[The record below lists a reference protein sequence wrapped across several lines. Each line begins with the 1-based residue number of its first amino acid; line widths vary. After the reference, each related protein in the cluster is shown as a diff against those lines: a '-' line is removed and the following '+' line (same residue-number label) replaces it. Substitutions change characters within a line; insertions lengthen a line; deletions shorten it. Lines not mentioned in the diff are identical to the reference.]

1 MNLKR
6 IWRHILMSDIWVKRC
21 FSEAVLQSIQGA
33 IQQSET
39 THSGEVR
46 FVVEG
51 ELTWVQLLGR
61 MTPRARALD
70 VFSRL
75 RIWDTEYNN
84 GVLIYVLLADRVVE
98 IVADRGIHR
107 HAGDEVWRNICKVMQ
122 AEFRAGR
129 FEEGGVKGVAAISAV
144 LCEHFPSDGEKRN
157 ELPDKPLLI

>member
-6 IWRHILMSDIWVKRC
+6 VWRHILMSAIQVKRC
-21 FSEAVLQSIQGA
+21 FPEAVLNGIQSA
-33 IQQSET
+33 VQQSET
-39 THSGEVR
+39 THSGEIR

-51 ELTWVQLLGR
+51 ELTWAQLLGD
-61 MTPRARALD
+61 MTPRARALE
-70 VFSRL
+70 VFSGL
-75 RIWDTEYNN
+75 RVWDTERNN

-107 HAGDEVWRNICKVMQ
+107 HAGDVVWRDICRLMQ

-129 FEEGGVKGVAAISAV
+129 FEEGGMKGVTAISA
-144 LCEHFPSDGEKRN
+144 LLRKHFPADGENSN

>member
-6 IWRHILMSDIWVKRC
+6 IWRHILMSEIQVKRC
-21 FSEAVLQSIQGA
+21 FPEAVLNGIQSA
-33 IQQSET
+33 VQQSET
-39 THSGEVR
+39 THSGEIR

-51 ELTWVQLLGR
+51 ELTWAQLLR
-61 MTPRARALD
+61 DMTPRARALE

-75 RIWDTEYNN
+75 RVWDTEHNN

-107 HAGDEVWRNICKVMQ
+107 HAGEEVWRDICKLMQ

-129 FEEGGVKGVAAISAV
+129 FEDGGVKGVTAISALLRKHV
-144 LCEHFPSDGEKRN
+144 PAEGENSN

>member
-6 IWRHILMSDIWVKRC
+6 VWRHILMSAIQVKRC
-21 FSEAVLQSIQGA
+21 FPEAVLNGIQSA
-33 IQQSET
+33 VQQSET
-39 THSGEVR
+39 THSGEIR

-51 ELTWVQLLGR
+51 ELTWAQLLGD
-61 MTPRARALD
+61 MTPRARALE
-70 VFSRL
+70 VFSGL
-75 RIWDTEYNN
+75 RVWDTERNN

-107 HAGDEVWRNICKVMQ
+107 HAGDVVWRDICRLMQ

-129 FEEGGVKGVAAISAV
+129 FEEGGMKGVTAISG
-144 LCEHFPSDGEKRN
+144 LLRKHFPADGENSN